1 MVRYTLKIL
10 QHMLHDFQSVSD
22 YFMTLQSKGLSCND
36 PSKLVPYS
44 FEPLDSSNN
53 EDSDSKGKVQKQS
66 SSNSRIGNIKWCKY
80 NNCWQMK
87 TDTENFCYV
96 KADEIHKDM
105 FEDKLTISV
114 FLIPHSMPHS
124 FKIYILI
131 TPVSF

>member
-53 EDSDSKGKVQKQS
+53 EDSDSKGKVQQQS
-66 SSNSRIGNIKWCKY
+66 SSNSRIGNIEWCKC
-80 NNCWQMK
+80 NNWWQMK
-87 TDTENFCYV
+87 TDTENFCCV

-105 FEDKLTISV
+105 FEGKLTICV
-114 FLIPHSMPHS
+114 FLIPHSMSHS
-124 FKIYILI
+124 FKTYILI
-131 TPVSF
+131 IPVSF

>member
-53 EDSDSKGKVQKQS
+53 EDSDSKRKVQQQS
-66 SSNSRIGNIKWCKY
+66 SSNSRIGNI
-80 NNCWQMK
+80 
-87 TDTENFCYV
+87 E
-96 KADEIHKDM
+96 
-105 FEDKLTISV
+105 
-114 FLIPHSMPHS
+114 
-124 FKIYILI
+124 
-131 TPVSF
+131 